1 MICYFILIYD
11 LDNNI
16 RSYRNNNFDSA
27 IEIFVWTNI
36 ERGILRMTFTS
47 KFIDAAL
54 AISFPKIEEI
64 KNNRIKELSEIKSK
78 VKEDPTIVEKW
89 FDNEIHKII
98 NVTENH
104 TSINIESL
112 IKKLK

>member
-64 KNNRIKELSEIKSK
+64 KNNRIKELIEIKSK

-89 FDNEIHKII
+89 FDNEINKII
-98 NVTENH
+98 NVTENY

-112 IKKLK
+112 IKNLK

>member
-1 MICYFILIYD
+1 MICYLILIYD

-47 KFIDAAL
+47 KFIEAAL

-64 KNNRIKELSEIKSK
+64 KNNRIKELIEIKSK
-78 VKEDPTIVEKW
+78 IKEDPTIVENW
-89 FDNEIHKII
+89 IDNEINKII
-98 NVTENH
+98 NVTENNS
-104 TSINIESL
+104 SINIESL
-112 IKKLK
+112 IKNLK